1 MSFILKK
8 TLFIIVLSIVFGC
21 TLKKETL
28 ISYTNSQIEY
38 SGRIDSSKIKAA
50 EIYWSGTS
58 IKFNFEGA
66 SISALIKDEK
76 GDNYYNIIIDNEA
89 PFILRPGTNK
99 QYYQLA

>member
-50 EIYWSGTS
+50 EIYWSGT
-58 IKFNFEGA
+58 
-66 SISALIKDEK
+66 
-76 GDNYYNIIIDNEA
+76 
-89 PFILRPGTNK
+89 
-99 QYYQLA
+99 